1 MFGSCSIKHFT
12 NEKYRFYGDKWREGI
27 YNFISSLIRGKADYP
42 LQFSSLIRDFEREN
56 EANKVGF
63 ELLVELVNY

>member
-1 MFGSCSIKHFT
+1 
-12 NEKYRFYGDKWREGI
+12 
-27 YNFISSLIRGKADYP
+27 LIRGKADYP

-63 ELLVELVNY
+63 ELLVELVN